1 MSASTQKGCSVRIS
15 ERWDRLLLPVLM
27 VVAFLVGGFAQERP
41 SASQDASQTVHQIS
55 PTSSE
60 SSGKPGNSSV
70 GNSSSG
76 LLLGPGD
83 LIEVA
88 VYNVP
93 ELATKARIGSNGNVY
108 LPLVDYVHLAGLTTE
123 EAQDL
128 IQEKLSSGGFVRNP
142 HVNVFVDEHASAG
155 TSVLGEVARP
165 GIYPMLAQQRLFDLI
180 SAAGGFTERAGR
192 SISITHRNQPDEPI
206 VVPLSRNLS
215 DNPKSNVLVS
225 PGDTV
230 IVRKADIVYVVGDVG
245 RPSGFLMDNG
255 RLTVLQAIALAGGTT
270 KTAKLNGAKI
280 IHRASSGMIETP
292 IQLKKILQAKAPDHP
307 LEAEDILFVPSSAGK
322 IAMGHVVDFALSAA
336 TAVTIVAVQ

>member
-1 MSASTQKGCSVRIS
+1 MRTSVRQLHLF
-15 ERWDRLLLPVLM
+15 LLLL
-27 VVAFLVGGFAQERP
+27 VAWFCPNAIAQEHP
-41 SASQDASQTVHQIS
+41 SASQDVSKPVQQIPAAPS
-55 PTSSE
+55 VP
-60 SSGKPGNSSV
+60 SGKVGVSSAD
-70 GNSSSG
+70 NSSSG

-83 LIEVA
+83 LIDVG

-93 ELATKARIGSNGNVY
+93 ELTTKARIGSNGNVY

-123 EAQDL
+123 EAQDV
-128 IQEKLSSGGFVRNP
+128 IQKKLASGGFVRNP
-142 HVNVFVDEHASAG
+142 HVNIFVDEHASG
-155 TSVLGEVARP
+155 NTSVLGEVGRP
-165 GIYPMLAQQRLFDLI
+165 GIYPMLGQQRLFDLI
-180 SAAGGFTERAGR
+180 SAAGGLNERAGR
-192 SISITHRNQPDEPI
+192 SVSITHRSHPDEPV

-215 DNPKSNVLVS
+215 DHPESNVLVF

-255 RLTVLQAIALAGGTT
+255 RLTVLQAIALAGGTN

-280 IHRASSGMIETP
+280 IHRASSGMTETP
-292 IQLKKILQAKAPDHP
+292 VQLKKILQSKAPDQP

-322 IAMGHVVDFALSAA
+322 IAMARVVDLAMSVS